1 MVKRVMHN
9 PSYTTRHAQSRT
21 GPASPDWRL
30 GGWTFPA
37 SISVHTATGTWRL
50 DVYCCGGAATTV
62 LLLPYYCN
70 VRLSAIGWFT
80 RDNCLLGLLHP
91 NVAECFEFSYAHAN
105 YLNLGQGDCGLNSVS
120 CIGVEVSVTASY
132 ASKKPATECNN
143 SLQRPVVKFLIHN
156 ELMRNGA

>member
-1 MVKRVMHN
+1 MHN
-9 PSYTTRHAQSRT
+9 PSYTTLHAQSRT

-50 DVYCCGGAATTV
+50 DVYLRWRGCHGTATAV
-62 LLLPYYCN
+62 AILLQLAVVCYLL
-70 VRLSAIGWFT
+70 VT

-91 NVAECFEFSYAHAN
+91 NVAECFEFCYAHAN

-120 CIGVEVSVTASY
+120 CIGVDVSVTASY

>member
-1 MVKRVMHN
+1 MHN
-9 PSYTTRHAQSRT
+9 QGLVLLHLIGGWEVGRFLHPSRSTRRLE
-21 GPASPDWRL
+21 L
-30 GGWTFPA
+30 GGLTY
-37 SISVHTATGTWRL
+37 T
-50 DVYCCGGAATTV
+50 CGGAAATLLL
-62 LLLPYYCN
+62 LLLPYCCN
-70 VRLSAIGWFT
+70 ACCCLLPAVT

-105 YLNLGQGDCGLNSVS
+105 YIILGQGDCGLNSVS
-120 CIGVEVSVTASY
+120 CIGVGVSVTANY